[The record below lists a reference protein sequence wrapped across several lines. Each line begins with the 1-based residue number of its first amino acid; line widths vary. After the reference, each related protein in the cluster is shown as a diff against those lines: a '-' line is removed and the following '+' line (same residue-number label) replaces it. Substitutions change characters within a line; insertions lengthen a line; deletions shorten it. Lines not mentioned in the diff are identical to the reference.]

1 MKKTILAVAAL
12 VAVGMTSCNN
22 DEELLQGNEAIGFSN
37 VFVDNSTRSISDPSY
52 TNDNLFEDFA
62 VYGFVEGAVLFNGNT
77 ISKSITNDAL
87 QSNWKY
93 EGTQYWIAG
102 AKYNFAAIAP
112 KSGAGWTTANCILNN
127 NGAVETTLSFTN
139 NGTTDLLYSNPDAIE
154 GEVSGNEAVPFT
166 FRHLLSKV
174 KFSFKNN
181 YNASN
186 ATIKV
191 SNIKINNA
199 YETGTVTLTGANT
212 IAWTDQTS
220 SLELD
225 FGAATDDEST
235 DNKEGAAVAFGF
247 GKTYESLNE
256 RLLIPSQRFA
266 DGQNAGYKV
275 TFTVDL
281 LISGTL
287 VKQYSHTAYVNHE
300 FVAGHSYD
308 IVAEINAENI
318 DPEKK
323 QEPIEFTVEPISGWG
338 EPNNQ
343 NM

>member
-37 VFVDNSTRSISDPSY
+37 VFVDNSTRSKSDPSY
-52 TNDNLFEDFA
+52 TNSNLFKDFA
-62 VYGFVEGAVLFNGNT
+62 VYGFVKNATLFNGNQVT
-77 ISKSITNDAL
+77 GSGVNE
-87 QSNWKY
+87 NWTY

-112 KSGAGWTTANCILNN
+112 KTDGGWTYASCTLDGNN
-127 NGAVETTLSFTN
+127 VTTTLSFTN

-154 GEVSGNEAVPFT
+154 GKVSDNDKVEFT
-166 FRHLLSKV
+166 FNHLLSKV

-199 YETGTVTLTGANT
+199 YKTGTVTLIGADS

-220 SLELD
+220 SLLELN

-235 DNKEGAAVAFGF
+235 NDKEGADVAFGF

-266 DGQNAGYKV
+266 DGENAGYKV
-275 TFTVDL
+275 TFTIDL
-281 LISGTL
+281 LISDTL
-287 VKQYSHTAYVNHE
+287 VKQYEHTAYVNHK

-318 DPEKK
+318 DPEKE
-323 QEPIEFTVEPISGWG
+323 QEPIEFTVTTVNGWT
-338 EPNNQ
+338 PQ
-343 NM
+343 TLD

>member
-37 VFVDNSTRSISDPSY
+37 VFVDNSTRSFSDPSY
-52 TNDNLFEDFA
+52 TNSNLFNDFA

-77 ISKSITNDAL
+77 VSKSITNNAL
-87 QSNWKY
+87 KSDWKY
-93 EGTQYWIAG
+93 EGIQYWIEG
-102 AKYNFAAIAP
+102 ANYNFAAIAP
-112 KSGAGWTTANCILNN
+112 MTDGRWENASCKLDGNKVT
-127 NGAVETTLSFTN
+127 TTLSFTN
-139 NGTTDLLYSNPDAIE
+139 NGTTDLLYSNPAAIK
-154 GEVSGNEAVPFT
+154 GMVSGNTAVPFT

-174 KFSFKNN
+174 KFSFTNN

-186 ATIKV
+186 ATIRV
-191 SNIKINNA
+191 RDIKINNA
-199 YETGTVTLTGANT
+199 YTTGDVELTFAATTWSNQSDNKLVLSFGNAATGAVNAEEDFKCGVT
-212 IAWTDQTS
+212 VES
-220 SLELD
+220 YNEL
-225 FGAATDDEST
+225 
-235 DNKEGAAVAFGF
+235 
-247 GKTYESLNE
+247 
-256 RLLIPSQRFA
+256 LLIPGAAASLQG
-266 DGQNAGYKV
+266 DQNAGYKV
-275 TFTVDL
+275 TFIVDL

-287 VKQYSHTAYVNHE
+287 VKEYEHTAYVNHE

-318 DPEKK
+318 DPKNE

>member
-37 VFVDNSTRSISDPSY
+37 VFVDNSTRSKSDPSY
-52 TNDNLFEDFA
+52 TNNNLFNDFA

-77 ISKSITNDAL
+77 VSKSITNNAL
-87 QSNWKY
+87 QSDWKY
-93 EGTQYWIAG
+93 EGTQYWIAD

-112 KSGAGWTTANCILNN
+112 NDGGWTNASCTLDGNN
-127 NGAVETTLSFTN
+127 VTTTLSFTN
-139 NGTTDLLYSNPDAIE
+139 NGTTDLLYSNPATIK
-154 GEVSGNEAVPFT
+154 GKVSDNTAVPFT

-174 KFSFKNN
+174 KFSFTNN

-186 ATIKV
+186 ATIRV
-191 SNIKINNA
+191 RDIKINNA
-199 YETGTVTLTGANT
+199 YSKGDVKLTSAATTWSNQSDNKLVLSFGNAAEVSANSDEVIAYSTTVESYN
-212 IAWTDQTS
+212 
-220 SLELD
+220 ELLLIP
-225 FGAATDDEST
+225 GAATPLEDD
-235 DNKEGAAVAFGF
+235 
-247 GKTYESLNE
+247 
-256 RLLIPSQRFA
+256 
-266 DGQNAGYKV
+266 QNAGYNV

-281 LISGTL
+281 LISGTP

-318 DPEKK
+318 DPETE
-323 QEPIEFTVEPISGWG
+323 QEPIEFTVTTINGWT
-338 EPNNQ
+338 PQ
-343 NM
+343 TLD

>member
-37 VFVDNSTRSISDPSY
+37 VFVDNSTRSKSDPSY

-62 VYGFVEGAVLFNGNT
+62 VYGFVKDAVLFDGNT
-77 ISKSITNDAL
+77 VSKTITNNAL
-87 QSNWKY
+87 QSDWKY

-102 AKYNFAAIAP
+102 ANYNFAAIAP
-112 KSGAGWTTANCILNN
+112 KSNAGWATASCTFDGNN
-127 NGAVETTLSFTN
+127 VTTTLSFTN
-139 NGTTDLLYSNPDAIE
+139 NGTTDLLYSNPATIQ
-154 GEVSGNEAVPFT
+154 GMVSGNTAVPFT

-186 ATIKV
+186 ATIRV
-191 SNIKINNA
+191 RDIKINNA
-199 YETGTVTLTGANT
+199 YSKGDVTLTSAATTWSKQSDNKLVLSFGNAAEVSANSDEV
-212 IAWTDQTS
+212 IAYSTTVES
-220 SLELD
+220 YNELLLIP
-225 FGAATDDEST
+225 GAATPLEDD
-235 DNKEGAAVAFGF
+235 
-247 GKTYESLNE
+247 
-256 RLLIPSQRFA
+256 
-266 DGQNAGYKV
+266 QNAGYKV

-281 LISGTL
+281 LISGIL
-287 VKQYSHTAYVNHE
+287 VKQYEHTAYVNHK

-318 DPEKK
+318 DPENE
-323 QEPIEFTVEPISGWG
+323 QEPIEFTVTTVNGWT
-338 EPNNQ
+338 PQ
-343 NM
+343 TLD

>member
-37 VFVDNSTRSISDPSY
+37 VFVDNSTRSFSDPSY
-52 TNDNLFEDFA
+52 TNSNLFKDFA
-62 VYGFVEGAVLFNGNT
+62 VYGFVKNATLFNGNQVT
-77 ISKSITNDAL
+77 GSGVNEDWT
-87 QSNWKY
+87 Y

-102 AKYNFAAIAP
+102 ANYNFAAIAP
-112 KSGAGWTTANCILNN
+112 MTDGRWENASCTLVDNKVT
-127 NGAVETTLSFTN
+127 TTLSFTN
-139 NGTTDLLYSNPDAIE
+139 NGTTDLLYSNPATIQ
-154 GEVSGNEAVPFT
+154 GKVSGNDKVKFT
-166 FRHLLSKV
+166 FNHLLSKV

-181 YNASN
+181 YASN

-199 YETGTVTLTGANT
+199 YETGTVTLIGADS
-212 IAWTDQTS
+212 IAWTKQTS
-220 SLELD
+220 SLLELN

-235 DNKEGAAVAFGF
+235 DNKEGADVAFGF

-256 RLLIPSQRFA
+256 RLLIPSQRA
-266 DGQNAGYKV
+266 DGENAGYKV

-323 QEPIEFTVEPISGWG
+323 QEPIEFTVTSISGWG

>member
-37 VFVDNSTRSISDPSY
+37 VFVDNSTRSFSDPSY
-52 TNDNLFEDFA
+52 TNNNLFEDFA

-77 ISKSITNDAL
+77 VSKTITNNAL
-87 QSNWKY
+87 DWKY

-112 KSGAGWTTANCILNN
+112 MTDGGWTNESCTLVDNN
-127 NGAVETTLSFTN
+127 VKTTLSFTN
-139 NGTTDLLYSNPDAIE
+139 NDGTTDLLYSNPATIQ
-154 GEVSGNEAVPFT
+154 GMVSGNEAVPFT

-199 YETGTVTLTGANT
+199 YKTGTVTLIGADS
-212 IAWTDQTS
+212 IAWTKQTS

-256 RLLIPSQRFA
+256 RLLIPSQRA
-266 DGQNAGYKV
+266 DGENAGYKV

-281 LISGTL
+281 LIGGTL

>member
-52 TNDNLFEDFA
+52 TNDNLFNDFA
-62 VYGFVEGAVLFNGNT
+62 VYGFVEDAVLFDGNT
-77 ISKSITNDAL
+77 VSKSITNNAL
-87 QSNWKY
+87 QSDWKY

-112 KSGAGWTTANCILNN
+112 KSGAGWTTAKCILNN

-139 NGTTDLLYSNPDAIE
+139 NGTTDLLYSNPATIQ
-154 GEVSGNEAVPFT
+154 GMVSGNDKVKFT
-166 FRHLLSKV
+166 FNHLLSKV

-186 ATIKV
+186 AKIKV

-212 IAWTDQTS
+212 IGWTYQTP
-220 SLELD
+220 SLGLD

-235 DNKEGAAVAFGF
+235 TDKKEGADVAFGF

-256 RLLIPSQRFA
+256 RLLIPSQRA
-266 DGQNAGYKV
+266 DGENAGYKV

-281 LISGTL
+281 LINDIF
-287 VKQYSHTAYVNHE
+287 VKKYEHTAYVNHE

-323 QEPIEFTVEPISGWG
+323 QEPIEFTVKTVNGWT
-338 EPNNQ
+338 PQ
-343 NM
+343 TLD

>member
-37 VFVDNSTRSISDPSY
+37 VFVDNSTRSVDDPSY
-52 TNDNLFEDFA
+52 TNSKLFEDFA
-62 VYGFVEGAVLFNGNT
+62 VYGFVQDATLFNGNQVT
-77 ISKSITNDAL
+77 GSGVNG
-87 QSNWKY
+87 NWTY

-102 AKYNFAAIAP
+102 ANYNFAAIAP
-112 KSGAGWTTANCILNN
+112 NDGGWTNASCTLDGNN
-127 NGAVETTLSFTN
+127 VTTTLSFTN
-139 NGTTDLLYSNPDAIE
+139 NGTTDLLYSNPATIQ
-154 GEVSGNEAVPFT
+154 GKVSGNGKVAFT
-166 FRHLLSKV
+166 FNHLLSKV

-199 YETGTVTLTGANT
+199 YKTGTVTLTGADN
-212 IAWTDQTS
+212 IAWKDQTS
-220 SLELD
+220 SLELN

-235 DNKEGAAVAFGF
+235 NDKKGADVAFGF

-256 RLLIPSQRFA
+256 RLLIPSKRF
-266 DGQNAGYKV
+266 DGDENAGYEV

-281 LISGTL
+281 LINETL

-318 DPEKK
+318 DPETE
-323 QEPIEFTVEPISGWG
+323 QEPIEFTVTTINGWT
-338 EPNNQ
+338 PQ
-343 NM
+343 TLD

>member
-37 VFVDNSTRSISDPSY
+37 VFVDNSTRSKSDPSY
-52 TNDNLFEDFA
+52 TNSNLFKDFA
-62 VYGFVEGAVLFNGNT
+62 VYGFVEDAVLFDGNT
-77 ISKSITNDAL
+77 VSKTITNNESD
-87 QSNWKY
+87 WKY

-112 KSGAGWTTANCILNN
+112 KSNAGWTTESCKLVDNK
-127 NGAVETTLSFTN
+127 VTTTLSFTN
-139 NGTTDLLYSNPDAIE
+139 NGTTDLLYSNPAAIE
-154 GEVSGNEAVPFT
+154 GEVSGNTAVPFT

-174 KFSFKNN
+174 KFSFTNN

-186 ATIKV
+186 ATIRV
-191 SNIKINNA
+191 RDIKINNA
-199 YETGTVTLTGANT
+199 YSKGDVTLTSAATTWSKQSDNKLVLSFANAAEVSANSDEV
-212 IAWTDQTS
+212 IAYSTTVES
-220 SLELD
+220 YNELLLIP
-225 FGAATDDEST
+225 GAATPLQGD
-235 DNKEGAAVAFGF
+235 
-247 GKTYESLNE
+247 
-256 RLLIPSQRFA
+256 
-266 DGQNAGYKV
+266 QNAGYKV

-287 VKQYSHTAYVNHE
+287 VKQYSHTAYVNHK

-323 QEPIEFTVEPISGWG
+323 QEPIEFTVTTVNGWT
-338 EPNNQ
+338 PQ
-343 NM
+343 TLD

>member
-1 MKKTILAVAAL
+1 MILAVAAL

-37 VFVDNSTRSISDPSY
+37 VFVDNSTRSKSDPSY

-77 ISKSITNDAL
+77 VSKTITNGAL
-87 QSNWKY
+87 ESDWKY

-112 KSGAGWTTANCILNN
+112 KSNAGWTTANCTLK
-127 NGAVETTLSFTN
+127 NGAVTTTLSFTN
-139 NGTTDLLYSNPDAIE
+139 NGTTDLLYSNPATIQ
-154 GEVSGNEAVPFT
+154 GKVSSNTAVPFT

-174 KFSFKNN
+174 KFSFTNN

-186 ATIKV
+186 ATIRV
-191 SNIKINNA
+191 RDIKINNA
-199 YETGTVTLTGANT
+199 YSKGDVTLT
-212 IAWTDQTS
+212 S
-220 SLELD
+220 
-225 FGAATDDEST
+225 AATTWSNRSE
-235 DNKEGAAVAFGF
+235 DNKLVLSFGNAATGAVNAEEDFECGV
-247 GKTYESLNE
+247 TVESYNE
-256 RLLIPSQRFA
+256 LLLIPGAAASLQG
-266 DGQNAGYKV
+266 DQNAGYKV
-275 TFTVDL
+275 TFIVDL
-281 LISGTL
+281 LINDTY
-287 VKQYSHTAYVNHE
+287 VKSFPHTSYVN
-300 FVAGHSYD
+300 FTPAPGNSYD
-308 IVAEINAENI
+308 IAATIDYTNI
-318 DPEKK
+318 DQADS